1 MSELVFFL
9 EELSARAMLEGLIPR
24 LLPTD
29 VTVRYVVFKGRQDLE
44 RQLVFRLRG
53 YQVPDAKFIVLRD
66 KDSADCYAVKAGL
79 IDKCRQANRADALV
93 RIACH
98 ELESWYLADLAA
110 VEQAL
115 GISGLSA
122 RQSKKKYRMP
132 DDIANAA
139 EELSKITGLRYQ
151 KVGGSR
157 EIGPHLNLDNQRSR
171 SFAVFIEGIRRLAA
185 DAGRNA

>member
-9 EELSARAMLEGLIPR
+9 EELSARAMLEGLIHR

-53 YQVPDAKFIVLRD
+53 YQAPDARFIVLRD
-66 KDSADCYAVKAGL
+66 KDSANCHAVKAGL
-79 IDKCRQANRADALV
+79 VAKCREANRPDALV

-115 GISGLSA
+115 GVSGVAASQNK
-122 RQSKKKYRMP
+122 RKYRSP
-132 DDIANAA
+132 DELANAA
-139 EELSKITGLRYQ
+139 EELVKITRLRYQ

-157 EIGPHLNLDNQRSR
+157 AIGPHLDLDNQRSR
-171 SFAVFIEGIRRLAA
+171 SFAVFIAGIRKLAA